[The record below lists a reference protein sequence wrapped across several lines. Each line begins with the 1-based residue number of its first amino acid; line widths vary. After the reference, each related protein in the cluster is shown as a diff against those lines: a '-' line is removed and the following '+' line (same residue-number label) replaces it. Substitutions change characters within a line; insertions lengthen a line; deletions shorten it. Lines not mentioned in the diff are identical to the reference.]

1 MYYPI
6 LKLIVLLIIASAM
19 PSPASAAEVSLS
31 RYVDAYPTVASK
43 KGLQVEDVADA
54 LALGIKH
61 AALNVDLCALVD
73 VNADAQSDQPHWD
86 YDGRRFY
93 FNGGYLAQLD
103 RTIKELSSHDVV
115 VNLILLTY
123 QSANERTNQI
133 MLHPQY
139 DRAAPNR
146 LGMFN
151 AATPEGRA
159 WLTATMEFIAERWS
173 RPDKEYGR
181 VAGYI
186 IGNEVNS
193 HWWWS
198 NMGRVPMEEF
208 ADAYLAAVRLIHD
221 AVRRQSSWARIYLSL
236 DHHWSIRYAAG
247 DEQQT
252 FGGKAFIDYLR
263 PSDA

>member
-1 MYYPI
+1 MD
-6 LKLIVLLIIASAM
+6 
-19 PSPASAAEVSLS
+19 
-31 RYVDAYPTVASK
+31 VDAD
-43 KGLQVEDVADA
+43 E
-54 LALGIKH
+54 
-61 AALNVDLCALVD
+61 
-73 VNADAQSDQPHWD
+73 QSEQPHWD
-86 YDGRRFY
+86 IKGRRFH
-93 FNGGYLAQLD
+93 FNGEYLGQID
-103 RTIKELSSHDVV
+103 SRVRELSDHGVV
-115 VNLILLTY
+115 VNLIVLTY
-123 QSANERTNQI
+123 QSDDERTNEV

-139 DRAAPNR
+139 DRAVPNR

-173 RPDKEYGR
+173 RPDKEFGH

-198 NMGRVPMEEF
+198 NMGPVPMEEF

-221 AVRRQSSWARIYLSL
+221 AVRRQSSWARIYLSF

-252 FGGKAFIDYLR
+252 FGGKAFIDFFARRASKGATSIGTWHITPTLR
-263 PSDA
+263 ICSNRGSGTIRRHCLLTTRPGSRLGIWMC